1 MSVQVYGCNHVA
13 IEVDDVEKAV
23 AFYKDVFNLEQMSGG
38 EGDAFFKL
46 GEHQFLAIFE
56 VEKVQRANMRHFG
69 IMVRDE
75 AQLDKVREKITK
87 KYKLKLEPPFRCD
100 FRDPWGNRIQVVDLH
115 DESLIWLLPYREVQ
129 KIGIKCSPC
138 AQRVKP
144 VVWQSQRSATPLSA
158 QTCRSMFRLSQA
170 RNQMACALP
179 CESVIHKQAAVF
191 NDFIYRTRL
200 QRRA

>member
-1 MSVQVYGCNHVA
+1 MGQSHPGGRSSRRITRLVVA
-13 IEVDDVEKAV
+13 LPRSAEG
-23 AFYKDVFNLEQMSGG
+23 GG
-38 EGDAFFKL
+38 E
-46 GEHQFLAIFE
+46 I
-56 VEKVQRANMRHFG
+56 RN
-69 IMVRDE
+69 
-75 AQLDKVREKITK
+75 
-87 KYKLKLEPPFRCD
+87 
-100 FRDPWGNRIQVVDLH
+100 
-115 DESLIWLLPYREVQ
+115 
-129 KIGIKCSPC
+129 IGLYPC